1 MKSIISKT
9 SILLVCVSSMTGC
22 LKSRFQ
28 YRGDGDDQ
36 AAVTPIPT
44 QVKDV
49 RPQDEYVL
57 DEIKLELTRLNGR
70 IEELERA
77 SQAASNSTEQSTV
90 QKDDLKKFETRIV
103 ELEQA
108 QAKIIE
114 TIQKNKQNES
124 ISPEESEDLYK
135 KGKSKY
141 NLAHY
146 DEAIEIFTGYLKN
159 PKASDTEDA
168 TFYRAESYFKL
179 KQYKKAIVDYSRFPE
194 KFTRSKRMPS
204 VLFRIGSSFDALG
217 MKEDAKGFYQELID
231 KFPKTSEAKKAR
243 SKLK

>member
-36 AAVTPIPT
+36 VAVTPIPA

-77 SQAASNSTEQSTV
+77 SHATSDSSI
-90 QKDDLKKFETRIV
+90 QKDDFKKFESRIV

-124 ISPEESEDLYK
+124 VSAEESEGLYK

-141 NLAHY
+141 NLEQY
-146 DEAIEIFTGYLKN
+146 DEAIEIFTEYLKN
-159 PKASDTEDA
+159 SKASDTEDA
-168 TFYRAESYFKL
+168 TYYRAESYFKL

-194 KFTRSKRMPS
+194 KFTRSKHMPAA
-204 VLFRIGSSFDALG
+204 LFKIGNSFDALG
-217 MKEDAKGFYQELID
+217 MKEDAKGFYQELVD
-231 KFPKTSEAKKAR
+231 KFPKAAEAKKAR

>member
-1 MKSIISKT
+1 
-9 SILLVCVSSMTGC
+9 MTGC

-28 YRGDGDDQ
+28 YRGDGDDP
-36 AAVTPIPT
+36 AAVTPISA

-57 DEIKLELTRLNGR
+57 DEVKLELTRLNGR

-77 SQAASNSTEQSTV
+77 SQAASGSAP
-90 QKDDLKKFETRIV
+90 QKDDLKKFESRIV

-108 QAKIIE
+108 QAKMIE
-114 TIQKNKQNES
+114 TIQKYKQVDS

-141 NLAHY
+141 NLGHY
-146 DEAIEIFTGYLKN
+146 DEAIEVFTEYLKN
-159 PKASDTEDA
+159 SKASDTEDA
-168 TFYRAESYFKL
+168 TYYRAESYFKL

-204 VLFRIGSSFDALG
+204 ALFRIGSSFDALG
-217 MKEDAKGFYQELID
+217 MKEDAKGFYQELVD